1 MIKFII
7 TTIKHDSWTND
18 SELVMLKSSWKT
30 TKRYYEAKKFN
41 TYDDAYKYLEKNIA
55 LDEQSYFINPVLN
68 GIIFNEDVDTK
79 YILNHI
85 IYDFDTKGE

>member
-18 SELVMLKSSWKT
+18 SELVMLKSSCKT
-30 TKRYYEAKKFN
+30 TKRYHEAKKFN

-68 GIIFNEDVDTK
+68 GIIFKEGTRMSE
-79 YILNHI
+79 ILDNIIEFNHA
-85 IYDFDTKGE
+85 GE

>member
-30 TKRYYEAKKFN
+30 TKRYHEAKKFN
-41 TYDDAYKYLEKNIA
+41 TYDAAYKYLEKNIA
-55 LDEQSYFINPVLN
+55 LDEQSYSINPVLN
-68 GIIFNEDVDTK
+68 GIIFKEGTRVCE
-79 YILNHI
+79 ILDNIIEFNH
-85 IYDFDTKGE
+85 TGE